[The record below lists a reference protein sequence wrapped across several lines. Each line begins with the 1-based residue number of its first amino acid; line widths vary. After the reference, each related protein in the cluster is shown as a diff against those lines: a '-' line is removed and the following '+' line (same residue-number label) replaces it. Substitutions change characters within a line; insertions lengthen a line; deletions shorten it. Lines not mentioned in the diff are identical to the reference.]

1 MSRDDGFAV
10 ADLSTDLLDDPK
22 VKALWRELD
31 DQGRMG
37 HALTLYTA
45 TVLASWRAGTRVT
58 VADAAPVWLALD
70 DELLLVLVRV
80 RLLDHTGRLPLR
92 SWKGWFGPAWDRRE
106 KRRRAGAL
114 GGRPPKPQLN
124 HMDNNGKPRP
134 ADRPVRPTVR
144 QDEARAQSANGKNG
158 LRPIAELVTP
168 EALIAGGRKP

>member
-22 VKALWRELD
+22 VKALWRDLG

-45 TVLASWRAGTRVT
+45 TVLASWRAGSRVPA
-58 VADAAPVWLALD
+58 ADAAPVWLAV
-70 DELLLVLVRV
+70 DEELVAALVRA
-80 RLLDHTGRLPLR
+80 RLLDKTGRIPPK
-92 SWKGWFGPAWDRRE
+92 SWKGWFGPAWERRE
-106 KRRRAGAL
+106 KRRKAGAL
-114 GGRPPKPQLN
+114 GGRPSVKSIAN

-144 QDEARAQSANGKNG
+144 QDRLSRASSNDANGRVGSMAETMAAMG
-158 LRPIAELVTP
+158 LVVT
-168 EALIAGGRKP
+168 KP